1 MNELIIQS
9 DPKSSMSEAIR
20 TLRTNLQ
27 FSSVDKKIITILDC
41 AVARTICFIYYKVFY
56 ILSQVIKEQ
65 NLLLQYVTWH

>member
-27 FSSVDKKIITILDC
+27 FSSVDKKIKTIFN
-41 AVARTICFIYYKVFY
+41 TKSY
-56 ILSQVIKEQ
+56 
-65 NLLLQYVTWH
+65 LQYQ